1 MCNLYRMRT
10 GAADILSAS
19 RAMSA
24 DVGNLEPRDIYPDY
38 AAPIVRNGAEGREL
52 VLARW
57 GLPSSSQ
64 ALFKAAGKRAD
75 GLRKKGKAID
85 DDANAKVARVQD
97 KAMPVILTTEEE
109 REVWMRAYWS
119 EAKALQ
125 RPLPDGALLLET
137 PGQL

>member
-38 AAPIVRNGAEGREL
+38 AAPIVRNGGEGREL

-64 ALFKAAGKRAD
+64 AMPEATPSRSAQPPGTQHHRRHRTLDTISAHRSWCSAASLQRTDGGGLQPDPHPLAD
-75 GLRKKGKAID
+75 GEPPG
-85 DDANAKVARVQD
+85 
-97 KAMPVILTTEEE
+97 
-109 REVWMRAYWS
+109 
-119 EAKALQ
+119 
-125 RPLPDGALLLET
+125 DGHQGGL
-137 PGQL
+137 G

>member
-10 GAADILSAS
+10 GAADILAAS

-38 AAPIVRNGAEGREL
+38 SAPIVRNGVEGREL

-64 ALFKAAGKRAD
+64 ALFKA
-75 GLRKKGKAID
+75 
-85 DDANAKVARVQD
+85 
-97 KAMPVILTTEEE
+97 
-109 REVWMRAYWS
+109 
-119 EAKALQ
+119 
-125 RPLPDGALLLET
+125 LLLGRGPDPDRGMVGT
-137 PGQL
+137 TTACARTVP